1 MNDRIIAL
9 KEKKREDTALYQSNL
24 RLNREIMND
33 TVPDSVLNARFVK
46 LKSLIDGFKK
56 ENVGILFFEIPISK
70 ELENTASMLAVRRFF
85 NAYFP
90 KNEYQYIPRPAENDY
105 VYSDGVHLSLG
116 SALDYT
122 LDLSKELNKLGAGSR
137 ID

>member
-1 MNDRIIAL
+1 MN
-9 KEKKREDTALYQSNL
+9 E
-24 RLNREIMND
+24 
-33 TVPDSVLNARFVK
+33 TVPDSVLNQRFVK

-56 ENVGILFFEIPISK
+56 ENVGILFFEVPISK

-85 NAYFP
+85 NEYFP
-90 KNEYQYIPRPAENDY
+90 RNEYQYIPRPVENHY

-122 LDLSKELNKLGAGSR
+122 LDLKKELNELGTANK
-137 ID
+137 IY